1 MLVEMDKGMLS
12 ALIKGCDP
20 TYESMDHPLI
30 KSKGYYSGGHNDRWN
45 WNSSFGDCTEE
56 QLWETYQLLQN
67 PAPYKESMRY
77 HNDPCSAHELYNRLY
92 ALSGVE
98 FVLIEDHM
106 NLSVTITVVG
116 GKDEEVARV
125 LASSLAS
132 CVKTIGNYQVCS
144 ETMIPWKFL
153 IYRSYPYEPNN

>member
-1 MLVEMDKGMLS
+1 MLVEMDKSMLS

-20 TYESMDHPLI
+20 SYEIMDHPLI

-45 WNSSFGDCTEE
+45 WNNSFGDCTEE

-116 GKDEEVARV
+116 GKDEEVADT
-125 LASSLAS
+125 LARSLAS
-132 CVKTIGNYQVCS
+132 MVRTIGDYQVCATGS
-144 ETMIPWKFL
+144 MAWKFR
-153 IYRSYPYEPNN
+153 IYRDKK

>member
-1 MLVEMDKGMLS
+1 MLVEMDKEMLS

-20 TYESMDHPLI
+20 AYEIMDHPLI

-56 QLWETYQLLQN
+56 QLWETYQLLKS
-67 PAPYKESMRY
+67 PVPYKESMRY
-77 HNDPCSAHELYNRLY
+77 HNNPCSAHELYNRLY

-116 GKDEEVARV
+116 GKDEEVADT
-125 LASSLAS
+125 LARSLAS
-132 CVKTIGNYQVCS
+132 AVRTIGDYQVCA
-144 ETMIPWKFL
+144 TGPMAWKFR
-153 IYRSYPYEPNN
+153 IYRNKK